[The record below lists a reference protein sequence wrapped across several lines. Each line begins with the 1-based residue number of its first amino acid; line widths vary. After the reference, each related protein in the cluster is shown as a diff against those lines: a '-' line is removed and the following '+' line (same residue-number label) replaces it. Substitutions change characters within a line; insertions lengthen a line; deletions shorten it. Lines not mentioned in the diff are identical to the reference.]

1 MNSQIDIIERAER
14 FVKEQ
19 LQDDRS
25 GHDWW
30 HIHRVRQMAL
40 RIAMKEGANEF
51 ICELASLL
59 HDVADEKLNIS
70 KEAGMNK
77 VNDWLNT
84 YVSDIQIREQV
95 ALIISTMSYNGGH
108 NPSMNTIEGQI
119 VQDADRLDALG
130 AIGIAR
136 TFAYGGSKGRLM
148 HIPES
153 APRDAM
159 SQEEYRS
166 NEGTA
171 INHFYEKLFKLKDL
185 MNTEYGK
192 LIARRRH
199 EYMKEY
205 VEQFYAEWDAI
216 DDAWNGEQE

>member
-1 MNSQIDIIERAER
+1 MNSQLDIIERAER
-14 FVKEQ
+14 FVKEE

-40 RIAMKEGANEF
+40 RIAKKESGNEF

-77 VNDWLNT
+77 VTVWLNSN
-84 YVSDIQIREQV
+84 VADIQIREQV
-95 ALIISTMSYNGGH
+95 LHIISTMSYNGGH

-148 HIPES
+148 HNPES
-153 APRDAM
+153 APRDTLSEA
-159 SQEEYRS
+159 EYRS
-166 NEGTA
+166 SEGTG
-171 INHFYEKLFKLKDL
+171 IHHFYEKLFKLKDL
-185 MNTEYGK
+185 MNTEYGQW
-192 LIARRRH
+192 IARQRH
-199 EYMKEY
+199 QYMVEF
-205 VEQFYAEWDAI
+205 VEQFYAEWDAE
-216 DDAWNGEQE
+216 DELRHKEGR

>member
-1 MNSQIDIIERAER
+1 MNSHIDIIERAEK

-19 LQDDRS
+19 LQNDPS

-30 HIHRVRQMAL
+30 HIHRVRVMAL
-40 RIAMKEGANEF
+40 RMAKKEGGNEF

-59 HDVADEKLNIS
+59 HDVADEKLNLS

-77 VNDWLNT
+77 VMDWLNE
-84 YVSDIQIREQV
+84 YVTDIEIREQV
-95 ALIISTMSYNGGH
+95 LLIISTMSYNGGH
-108 NPSMNTIEGQI
+108 NPPMNTIEGQI

-153 APRDAM
+153 TPRGVM

-166 NEGTA
+166 SEGTA
-171 INHFYEKLFKLKDL
+171 IHHFYEKLFKLKDL

-192 LIARRRH
+192 LIARQRH

-205 VEQFYAEWDAI
+205 VEQFYAEWDAK
-216 DDAWNGEQE
+216 DDAWNGEQQ